1 MQALSSIQRGLG
13 NLEVHSPFREHRAQE
28 CPPGPELGVGFGWWL
43 PAGGAAGRRS
53 EHPDQHRHI
62 QGPASL
68 QTNEHR
74 AWNCNGALESEVLE
88 CGVRA
93 GAAEELKCGVGLPSR
108 WRRGL
113 CCPRGR
119 ENERAGRCRCA
130 CRWPARAQAMPRR
143 PPPQWSPDLLLRLR
157 QPPAASSQQPAAAK
171 TNAKPRARGEGGT
184 PVLCDLCS

>member
-1 MQALSSIQRGLG
+1 
-13 NLEVHSPFREHRAQE
+13 
-28 CPPGPELGVGFGWWL
+28 
-43 PAGGAAGRRS
+43 
-53 EHPDQHRHI
+53 
-62 QGPASL
+62 
-68 QTNEHR
+68 
-74 AWNCNGALESEVLE
+74 VLE

-157 QPPAASSQQPAAAK
+157 QPPAASSQQPAAA
-171 TNAKPRARGEGGT
+171 AASRARSRRRLRRASASRQPPAASTRYRVQTMYRRGLLPIPST
-184 PVLCDLCS
+184 TN